1 METTIFSE
9 LNMVVLVALALAIF
23 LIVWFTINRN
33 KKEKKALKD
42 ELNAKELK
50 AEKHDEEHI

>member
-9 LNMVVLVALALAIF
+9 LNMVVLVALALVIF

-33 KKEKKALKD
+33 KKDKKELED
-42 ELNAKELK
+42 ELNAKEMK